1 MRCFGMMGLLLW
13 GIWYLVGALRLCRYV
28 EMAVLRCSSLFA
40 DGSSTRL
47 QCGCE
52 ARMPISEVV
61 GILYT
66 LNSAVPSLAPD
77 IPRFPRDPAV
87 QAPLRS
93 LFSTYIDVL
102 LVTIDCFTAER
113 SRACEMSPILL
124 TTNH

>member
-13 GIWYLVGALRLCRYV
+13 GIWCLVGALLLCRYAGLV
-28 EMAVLRCSSLFA
+28 TIRRFPRVA
-40 DGSSTRL
+40 DEGSTRL

-61 GILYT
+61 SILYT
-66 LNSAVPSLAPD
+66 LNIAVPSLALN

-93 LFSTYIDVL
+93 LFSIYIDML